1 MTSLK
6 KKLVLSALVIAS
18 LATPAFAF
26 QYPNG
31 SLRSGTQQSYQSGAE
46 FNVRKG
52 S

>member
-6 KKLVLSALVIAS
+6 KKLVLSALIVAT
-18 LATPAFAF
+18 LATSAFAS

-31 SLRSGTQQSYQSGAE
+31 ALRSGTQQSYQSGAA
-46 FNVRKG
+46 FKVRNG

>member
-1 MTSLK
+1 MTSLQ
-6 KKLVLSALVIAS
+6 KKLVLSVLVVAT
-18 LATPAFAF
+18 LATPAFAY

-46 FNVRKG
+46 FNVRNG